1 MADFRGYN
9 FIIVANLEKL
19 KIHQG
24 ILRLR
29 LKYKSVQDNKHA
41 LLWTPIYEKSVVI
54 DRNLD
59 VTVE

>member
-1 MADFRGYN
+1 MADFKSYN
-9 FIIVANLEKL
+9 FLIVANLEKL
-19 KIHQG
+19 KIYQG

-29 LKYKSVQDNKHA
+29 LKYKSVQDNKHV
-41 LLWTPIYEKSVVI
+41 LLWTPIYEKRVVI